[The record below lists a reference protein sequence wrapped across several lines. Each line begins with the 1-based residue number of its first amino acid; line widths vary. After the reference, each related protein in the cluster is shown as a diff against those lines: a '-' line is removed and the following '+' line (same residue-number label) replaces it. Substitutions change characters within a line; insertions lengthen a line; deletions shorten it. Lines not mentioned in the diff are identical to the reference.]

1 MEAQSRAREACLGNG
16 KWTSLDAL
24 DGLHGGAL
32 ANKMNKNVWTPGPKE
47 YLILEQYSALWGF

>member
-1 MEAQSRAREACLGNG
+1 MEAQSRARGACLGNS

-32 ANKMNKNVWTPGPKE
+32 ANKMNKNCGHQAQRNT
-47 YLILEQYSALWGF
+47 SS